1 MIPSSMTMRH
11 PRPTRNPRRRKPAHL
26 AVLFGLLLLVP
37 PSSQADVVKVVVNDT
52 IHPITEE
59 YIGRALEQAKT
70 NKDAAVLIEMRT
82 PGGLGESMQKIIE
95 KILASPVPV
104 IVYVAPSGS
113 SAASAG
119 FFILVSADV
128 AAMAPGTNTG
138 AAHPVILG
146 VKLDDTMNKKLENDA
161 AAFLR
166 SFVAKRGRN
175 VEVAESAVRESKSFT
190 HEEALSHKLIDV
202 IAKDESDLLK
212 QLEGRTVK
220 RFDGSTTVLRVAD
233 QKVRLLEMT
242 LKQRILAFLIDP
254 NVAFILFSLGMLC
267 LYIEMNHPGAIL
279 PGVIGFILILLA
291 VFALQILPTSYAA
304 LALILSSFV
313 LFALEAKFQ
322 SGGVLAAGGIFAMV
336 LGALLLVDGPIP
348 EMRVRLLTALV
359 VSIPMGLITVFLMT
373 IALRA
378 QRNKVTTGEEGLIGE
393 LAIAHTPLS
402 PQGKV
407 YVGGELW
414 NASAPPNVSLPE
426 GARVRIRAIKG
437 LELEVEP
444 ENSEAAPTR

>member
-1 MIPSSMTMRH
+1 
-11 PRPTRNPRRRKPAHL
+11 
-26 AVLFGLLLLVP
+26 LLVP
-37 PSSQADVVKVVVNDT
+37 FSSQADVVKVVVNDT

-59 YIGRALEQAKT
+59 YIGRALEQAKA

-138 AAHPVILG
+138 AAHPVVIG
-146 VKLDDTMNKKLENDA
+146 AKLDDTMNKKLENDA

-166 SFVAKRGRN
+166 SFVAKRGRA
-175 VEVAESAVRESKSFT
+175 VDVAESAVRESKSFT
-190 HEEALSHKLIDV
+190 EQEALSQKLIDIV
-202 IAKDESDLLK
+202 AKDEGDLLK

-242 LKQRILAFLIDP
+242 LKQRLLSFLVDP
-254 NVAFILFSLGMLC
+254 NVAYILLSLGILC
-267 LYIEMNHPGAIL
+267 LYIEMNHPGGVL
-279 PGVIGFILILLA
+279 PGVVGFIFVLLA
-291 VFALQILPTSYAA
+291 VFGLHILPVSFAA
-304 LALILSSFV
+304 LGLILAAFV
-313 LFALEAKFQ
+313 LFALEAKMQ
-322 SGGVLAAGGIFAMV
+322 SGGVLAAGGIVAMV

-359 VSIPMGLITVFLMT
+359 VSIPLGLITVFLMT

-414 NASAPPNVSLPE
+414 NATAPPNVTLPE
-426 GARVRIRAIKG
+426 GARVRVRGIKG

-444 ENSEAAPTR
+444 ESPETVKTS

>member
-1 MIPSSMTMRH
+1 MR
-11 PRPTRNPRRRKPAHL
+11 KSAAQL
-26 AVLFGLLLLVP
+26 ALLFGLFLLVP
-37 PSSQADVVKVVVNDT
+37 LSLEADVLKVVVNDT
-52 IHPITEE
+52 IHPITDE
-59 YIGRALEQAKT
+59 YIGRALEQAKA

-138 AAHPVILG
+138 AAHPVVIG
-146 VKLDDTMNKKLENDA
+146 AKLDDTMNKKLENDA

-166 SFVAKRGRN
+166 SFVAKRGRA
-175 VEVAESAVRESKSFT
+175 VDVAESAVRESKSFT
-190 HEEALSHKLIDV
+190 EQEALSKKLIDIV
-202 IAKDESDLLK
+202 AKDEVDLLK

-242 LKQRILAFLIDP
+242 LKQRIMSFLVDP
-254 NVAFILFSLGMLC
+254 NVAYVLLSLGILC
-267 LYIEMNHPGAIL
+267 LYIEMNHPGGVL
-279 PGVIGFILILLA
+279 PGVIGFIFVLVAL
-291 VFALQILPTSYAA
+291 FALHILPVSYAA
-304 LALILSSFV
+304 LALILASFV
-313 LFALEAKFQ
+313 LFALEAKMQ
-322 SGGVLAAGGIFAMV
+322 SGGILGAGGVVAMT

-348 EMRVRLLTALV
+348 EMRVRLLTAV
-359 VSIPMGLITVFLMT
+359 AVSVPFGLITVFLMT

-414 NASAPPNVSLPE
+414 NATAPPNVSLPE
-426 GARVRIRAIKG
+426 GARVRVRGIKG

-444 ENSEAAPTR
+444 ESADALKTS

>member
-1 MIPSSMTMRH
+1 MC
-11 PRPTRNPRRRKPAHL
+11 KPAAQFAL
-26 AVLFGLLLLVP
+26 LLGLLVLIPL
-37 PSSQADVVKVVVNDT
+37 SSQADVVKVVVNDT

-59 YIGRALEQAKT
+59 YIGRALEQAKA
-70 NKDAAVLIEMRT
+70 NKDSAVLIELRT

-138 AAHPVILG
+138 AAHPVIPG
-146 VKLDDTMNKKLENDA
+146 IKLDDTMNKKLENDA

-166 SFVAKRGRN
+166 SFVGKRGRT
-175 VEVAESAVRESKSFT
+175 VDVAESAVRESKSFT
-190 HEEALSHKLIDV
+190 EQEALSHKLIDIV
-202 IAKDESDLLK
+202 AKDESDLLK

-279 PGVIGFILILLA
+279 PGVIGFIMVLLA

-313 LFALEAKFQ
+313 LFALEAKMQ
-322 SGGVLAAGGIFAMV
+322 SGGVLAAGGIVAMV

-359 VSIPMGLITVFLMT
+359 VSVPMGLITVFLMT

-378 QRNKVTTGEEGLIGE
+378 QRNKVTTGVEGLIGE
-393 LAIAHTPLS
+393 IAIAQTPLT

-407 YVGGELW
+407 FVNGELW
-414 NASAPPNVSLPE
+414 NASAPPNLTVPE
-426 GARVRIRAIKG
+426 GSRLRIRAVKG

-444 ENSEAAPTR
+444 ETSEAAPTR

>member
-1 MIPSSMTMRH
+1 MRK
-11 PRPTRNPRRRKPAHL
+11 TKLTFAAGV
-26 AVLFGLLLLVP
+26 AVLLLLFLPVI
-37 PSSQADVVKVVVNDT
+37 AAGDVLKVVVNDT
-52 IHPITEE
+52 IHPITDE
-59 YIGRALEQAKT
+59 YIGRALEQAKA
-70 NKDAAVLIEMRT
+70 NKDAAVLIQLRT

-104 IVYVAPSGS
+104 IVFVAPTGS

-138 AAHPVILG
+138 AAHPVIPG
-146 VKLDDTMNKKLENDA
+146 AKLDDTMNKKLENDA

-166 SFVAKRGRN
+166 SFVGKRGRA
-175 VEVAESAVRESKSFT
+175 VDVAESAVRESKSFT
-190 HEEALSHKLIDV
+190 EQEALSKNLIDI
-202 IAKDESDLLK
+202 IAKDENDLLK

-233 QKVRLLEMT
+233 QKVRVLEMT
-242 LKQRILAFLIDP
+242 LKQRILAFLMDP
-254 NVAFILFSLGMLC
+254 NIAFVLFSLGLLC
-267 LYIEMNHPGAIL
+267 LYIEMNHPGAVL
-279 PGVIGFILILLA
+279 PGVVGFIFILLA
-291 VFALQILPTSYAA
+291 VFALHILPTSYAA
-304 LALILSSFV
+304 VAMIIAAFV

-348 EMRVRLLTALV
+348 EMRVRLLTALI
-359 VSIPMGLITVFLMT
+359 VSLPMGLITVFLMT

-378 QRNKVTTGEEGLIGE
+378 QRNKVTTGEEGLLGE
-393 LAIAHTPLS
+393 VAIAQTALN

-407 YVGGELW
+407 FVHGELW
-414 NASAPPNVSLPE
+414 NASAPPNLAVPQ
-426 GARVRIRAIKG
+426 GARLRVRAVKG

-444 ENSEAAPTR
+444 EDVQPTSSSHS